1 MDNVDDLNPEPVEPP
16 ETMEPMEPMEP
27 TETLESVKP
36 VEEEPAGEGSH
47 VALLPTPA
55 ETPAGDESQE
65 GPPRPSVT
73 FMGNNVD
80 LASLGALAS
89 ALLMIFICLTCNM
102 GIYCLPVVPLALG
115 LVGLFMASRSVD
127 VRRTRLWS
135 WIGVG
140 TGTIMVILLLIG
152 ILLYVGLIWLMLQY
166 SPDTGI
172 IQTLNTLGL

>member
-1 MDNVDDLNPEPVEPP
+1 MDDVNAEPAAGLEPDSQP
-16 ETMEPMEPMEP
+16 LEP
-27 TETLESVKP
+27 L
-36 VEEEPAGEGSH
+36 EEEPAGEGAR
-47 VALLPTPA
+47 VALLPAPA
-55 ETPAGDESQE
+55 GTPAGEESQE
-65 GPPRPSVT
+65 GPPPRPSVT

-89 ALLMIFICLTCNM
+89 ALLMIFMCLTCNM
-102 GIYCLPVVPLALG
+102 GFYCLPAVPLILG
-115 LVGLFMASRSVD
+115 VVGLLMASRSVD
-127 VRRTRLWS
+127 AQRTRLWS

-152 ILLYVGLIWLMLQY
+152 ILLFVGLIWLMFQY